1 MPHEYLLVPSFHR
14 MPSIYERIS
23 KSETRRMSRPRLT
36 LIVNNDVPCDERCT
50 DVSQKAWSNQFD
62 PYTLKVNAPDLW
74 SSYFRARFNSPR
86 EVALFCDVSFQ
97 TALNWW
103 GAVTAPTSHIALL
116 VILTDPNAASYFQNQ
131 LVRVA

>member
-1 MPHEYLLVPSFHR
+1 
-14 MPSIYERIS
+14 
-23 KSETRRMSRPRLT
+23 MSRPRLT
-36 LIVNNDVPCDERCT
+36 LIVNNDVSCADPIAESAQT
-50 DVSQKAWSNQFD
+50 SWSNRFE
-62 PYTLKVNAPDLW
+62 PFALKARAPDLW

-116 VILTDPNAASYFQNQ
+116 VMLTDPEAPAFFGTELARAA
-131 LVRVA
+131 